1 MPLKI
6 RKHHSLTTRYVII
19 VGLLLFAANIIL
31 GLVMLNQSKSMMK
44 TMIIKNMLDISNTAA
59 DLLDGDVMEA
69 LTEDDVGTPV
79 FQAISDMLF
88 VFMNNADIEF
98 IYAVRQVDKDTY
110 VFTVDPDPVD
120 PGEFGEEILVTNALV
135 QAAKG
140 IATVDDAPAADRWGN
155 FYSAYSPIFNS
166 KGEVAGV
173 VGLDFSAQWYE
184 EQIRQHTF
192 SITIIS
198 MLSVLVGAAVMIL
211 ITSKVRR
218 KFEELDSGLSD
229 LAKNLDALAEEISS
243 DPGYKQSVADAPSP
257 AKATEAVV
265 EDEMEALGLKIRT
278 MQHEMERYL
287 DYVHAQAFTDPL
299 THVGNTNAYQEEIR
313 RLDEQIKNGN
323 ADFCAVIFDIDN
335 LKIVNDRF
343 GHSCGD
349 RIIRGAGM
357 AIAGVFGR
365 DRTFRI
371 GGDEFIAIPLGLTE
385 AQANAKL
392 SSVDAAVKSFN
403 TTPVHPDAA
412 LSLSYGVAACREGDK
427 RFRDVFVRADEAMYK
442 TKGEHHRRG
451 AETVKNES

>member
-44 TMIIKNMLDISNTAA
+44 TMITKNMLDISNTAA

-135 QAAKG
+135 QAARG
-140 IATVDDAPAADRWGN
+140 IATVDNAPAADRWGN

-198 MLSVLVGAAVMIL
+198 MVSVLVGAAVMIL

-218 KFEELDSGLSD
+218 KFKELDNGLSD

-243 DPGYKQSVADAPSP
+243 DPGYKQSMTDVSSPVRDSAAVADDENGRIARPSGAVAFPESLHYGAPVGVGDKRPGFVGIGFDAEEGASSLVG
-257 AKATEAVV
+257 KAEVGKTRQV
-265 EDEMEALGLKIRT
+265 EGFPLG
-278 MQHEMERYL
+278 
-287 DYVHAQAFTDPL
+287 
-299 THVGNTNAYQEEIR
+299 
-313 RLDEQIKNGN
+313 RL
-323 ADFCAVIFDIDN
+323 
-335 LKIVNDRF
+335 R
-343 GHSCGD
+343 
-349 RIIRGAGM
+349 AGRQ
-357 AIAGVFGR
+357 GSHK
-365 DRTFRI
+365 
-371 GGDEFIAIPLGLTE
+371 GGDEHDFLHDFDILRLIMGCQSTGGSEGPVPPE
-385 AQANAKL
+385 
-392 SSVDAAVKSFN
+392 SS
-403 TTPVHPDAA
+403 THP
-412 LSLSYGVAACREGDK
+412 RW
-427 RFRDVFVRADEAMYK
+427 
-442 TKGEHHRRG
+442 
-451 AETVKNES
+451 

>member
-1 MPLKI
+1 M
-6 RKHHSLTTRYVII
+6 
-19 VGLLLFAANIIL
+19 
-31 GLVMLNQSKSMMK
+31 
-44 TMIIKNMLDISNTAA
+44 
-59 DLLDGDVMEA
+59 
-69 LTEDDVGTPV
+69 
-79 FQAISDMLF
+79 
-88 VFMNNADIEF
+88 
-98 IYAVRQVDKDTY
+98 
-110 VFTVDPDPVD
+110 
-120 PGEFGEEILVTNALV
+120 
-135 QAAKG
+135 
-140 IATVDDAPAADRWGN
+140 
-155 FYSAYSPIFNS
+155 
-166 KGEVAGV
+166 

-229 LAKNLDALAEEISS
+229 LANNLDALAEEISS

-257 AKATEAVV
+257 VKATEAVV

-335 LKIVNDRF
+335 LKIVNDCF

-357 AIAGVFGR
+357 AIAAA
-365 DRTFRI
+365 T
-371 GGDEFIAIPLGLTE
+371 
-385 AQANAKL
+385 
-392 SSVDAAVKSFN
+392 SSSRSPSV
-403 TTPVHPDAA
+403 
-412 LSLSYGVAACREGDK
+412 
-427 RFRDVFVRADEAMYK
+427 
-442 TKGEHHRRG
+442 
-451 AETVKNES
+451 